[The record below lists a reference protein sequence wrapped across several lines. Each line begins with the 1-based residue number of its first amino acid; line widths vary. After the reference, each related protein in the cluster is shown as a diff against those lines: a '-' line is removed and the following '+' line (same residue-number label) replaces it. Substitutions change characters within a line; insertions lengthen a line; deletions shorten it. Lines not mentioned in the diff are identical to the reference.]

1 MVEDFYKET
10 FFFLLLDFSFQLET
24 EAGGFQHDFLK
35 PHLNF
40 KRGIFLCYFYSSSYQ
55 KNFLFLSFC
64 LLLCFILE
72 TIAWELEI
80 ASHIR
85 KLFKSHFKIV
95 QPNFGLHISAIFV

>member
-40 KRGIFLCYFYSSSYQ
+40 KAESFSAIFT
-55 KNFLFLSFC
+55 
-64 LLLCFILE
+64 LL
-72 TIAWELEI
+72 
-80 ASHIR
+80 HIR
-85 KLFKSHFKIV
+85 K
-95 QPNFGLHISAIFV
+95 IFFSLAFVCYFALY